1 MTVFHAALA
10 LESHGGTPS
19 FLDVTGQVR
28 GAIAASGIGN
38 GIVAVMSPHTTCSVY
53 YDEWAHDTVE
63 DGSDFLQHDLNRV
76 LGLICPDQTRFPPSD
91 GYSYPGTRHFEE
103 VESWPSAEEYLPGC
117 STPTRTSRRRSSAPR
132 RPSRSSTA
140 NSGSASPATSS
151 SSTGTATGPAHGPA
165 GSRSSASERT
175 NPCHEMQ
182 IIAFI

>member
-103 VESWPSAEEYLPGC
+103 VESWPSAEEYLPGGD
-117 STPTRTSRRRSSAPR
+117 RSALLWVEL
-132 RPSRSSTA
+132 A
-140 NSGSASPATSS
+140 
-151 SSTGTATGPAHGPA
+151 
-165 GSRSSASERT
+165 
-175 NPCHEMQ
+175 
-182 IIAFI
+182 